1 MTKHLKQSNGRFVG
15 NILIGLAA
23 LIVLLVLALKFMVTT
38 SYPVKES
45 ARTTD
50 TTKVATHLYGIR
62 SRTMPANTNLIVNHY
77 YLLGQFH
84 QLIVARVTFS
94 DKQYFMP
101 AKQLSLLQSNPINAY
116 LARRDYPHCPIKP
129 AIDRQFAKQPYQTFL
144 NRPHGV
150 VVHDTGT
157 EHTTVASEVR
167 YMENNYPN
175 TGVFVHTFISAS
187 QIRNIANI
195 HYMAQGAGPKA
206 NPYFVQFEMPHQY
219 TSKTFARQL
228 GNAAYYTATILRKNH
243 LPVIKG
249 TRQGDGTVWTHA
261 MVSDYLGGTDHRDPN
276 AYWAN
281 SADDLFDT
289 DYGIND
295 FINLVQA
302 YYNRM

>member
-1 MTKHLKQSNGRFVG
+1 MAKHLKQSNDHIIV
-15 NILIGLAA
+15 NVLIGLAA
-23 LIVLLVLALKFMVTT
+23 LIVLIGLALQFMVTT
-38 SYPVKES
+38 SYPVQES

-62 SRTMPANTNLIVNHY
+62 SRTMPASTNLTVNHY
-77 YLLGQFH
+77 YLVGQFH
-84 QLIVARVTFS
+84 QRIVARVTLS
-94 DKQYFMP
+94 GKHYFMP
-101 AKQLSLLQSNPINAY
+101 AKQLTVQQSNPINAY
-116 LARRDYPHCPIKP
+116 LARRDYPHCSIKP
-129 AIDRQFAKQPYQTFL
+129 AIDRHFAKQPYQTFL

-150 VVHDTGT
+150 IVHDTGT
-157 EHTTVASEVR
+157 EHTTVASEIR
-167 YMENNYPN
+167 YMENNYAS

-219 TSKTFARQL
+219 TSRSFARQL

-249 TRQGDGTVWTHA
+249 TPHGDGTVWTHA

-276 AYWAN
+276 VYWAN